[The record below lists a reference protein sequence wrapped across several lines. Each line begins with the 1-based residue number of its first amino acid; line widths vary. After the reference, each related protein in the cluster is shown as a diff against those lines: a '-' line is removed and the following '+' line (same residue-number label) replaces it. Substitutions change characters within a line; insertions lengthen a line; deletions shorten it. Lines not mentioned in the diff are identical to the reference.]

1 MRQFFGSLETLSTRN
16 TSGGFLSPLPR
27 NSLSKTAGRKFS
39 TMHKVDTKMS
49 QKVDIEV
56 SNADRSISKTL
67 NPEEMMKMEFY
78 SKFSP
83 TSVTLSHFLDHSS
96 GGGTVE
102 DSFLFLRREI
112 PVRLANMMMELEVSW
127 ILYPHVKSL
136 CLAQELPAEL
146 LNQPACQEILAQYGQ
161 SFKDVLSFEN
171 IPNNPESHE
180 MFNQMLTNIRQRHQV
195 SLVRWSMICRGS

>member
-1 MRQFFGSLETLSTRN
+1 MSSLLSRSNSLKVPINAARKRSGSFSESVGLSRSLSTERPGTPRPTEPLGSVDGSNMRQFFGSLETLSNRQ
-16 TSGGFLSPLPR
+16 TSGGFLAPLPR
-27 NSLSKTAGRKFS
+27 NSISKSAGRKFS

-112 PVRLANMMMELEVSW
+112 PVRLANMMMELEV
-127 ILYPHVKSL
+127 
-136 CLAQELPAEL
+136 
-146 LNQPACQEILAQYGQ
+146 
-161 SFKDVLSFEN
+161 
-171 IPNNPESHE
+171 
-180 MFNQMLTNIRQRHQV
+180 
-195 SLVRWSMICRGS
+195 

>member
-1 MRQFFGSLETLSTRN
+1 MRQFFGSVENLCNRSR
-16 TSGGFLSPLPR
+16 SGGFLTPLPR
-27 NSLSKTAGRKFS
+27 NAISKNVQRKFS
-39 TMHKVDTKMS
+39 TVHKVDTKIS

-67 NPEEMMKMEFY
+67 NSEEMMKMEFY

-112 PVRLANMMMELEVSW
+112 PVRLANMMMELEVSL
-127 ILYPHVKSL
+127 ITHDLLLSTHFSGRRGKDFSKLIIPFISD
-136 CLAQELPAEL
+136 LA
-146 LNQPACQEILAQYGQ
+146 
-161 SFKDVLSFEN
+161 D
-171 IPNNPESHE
+171 
-180 MFNQMLTNIRQRHQV
+180 
-195 SLVRWSMICRGS
+195 